1 MINLFLNS
9 FKDFGIGVYLGIKSF
24 PPLNNALH
32 LIILN
37 VINIK
42 AVKKLYFLRHSIEYF
57 EQVGLYM
64 HCSPNILDKVFW

>member
-1 MINLFLNS
+1 MGL
-9 FKDFGIGVYLGIKSF
+9 YLGIKSF

-32 LIILN
+32 RIILS

-64 HCSPNILDKVFW
+64 HCSPNILDKVF

>member
-1 MINLFLNS
+1 MGL
-9 FKDFGIGVYLGIKSF
+9 YLGIESF

-32 LIILN
+32 LIILS
-37 VINIK
+37 VISIK

-64 HCSPNILDKVFW
+64 HCNPNILEKVCW

>member
-1 MINLFLNS
+1 MGL
-9 FKDFGIGVYLGIKSF
+9 YLGVKSF

-32 LIILN
+32 RIILS

-64 HCSPNILDKVFW
+64 HCCPNSLEKVF

>member
-1 MINLFLNS
+1 MGL
-9 FKDFGIGVYLGIKSF
+9 YLGIKSF

-32 LIILN
+32 LVILS